1 MGSFFF
7 LSFGALNW
15 ELDGNGKPSKAGN
28 KYLLLYVFPLET
40 MGFFSHGYQ
49 TADILSTFIT
59 PMNPYQPY
67 SIFPLG
73 DSALTIDFGNIISE
87 DINKKVLRLF
97 HHLRSISDETI
108 IDLVPAYSSL
118 TVYYDVAFFH
128 DPGQTAFESMA
139 DILEQLLRKS
149 SDLKEQKSNYFEI
162 PVCYGKKFGMD
173 MEHLSRT
180 NDLSCTEIVKLHTS
194 KTYKVFMLGFL
205 PGFTYMG
212 EVDHRIAIA
221 RKETPVKLFPGAVGI
236 AGKQT
241 GIYPFECPGGWQII
255 GRTPV
260 KVFNKEEKKPVLF
273 QPGDE
278 VKFYSITE
286 HEFEDYK
293 ARRS

>member
-1 MGSFFF
+1 
-7 LSFGALNW
+7 
-15 ELDGNGKPSKAGN
+15 
-28 KYLLLYVFPLET
+28 
-40 MGFFSHGYQ
+40 
-49 TADILSTFIT
+49 
-59 PMNPYQPY
+59 MNPYQPY

-87 DINKKVLRLF
+87 DINKKVLQLF
-97 HHLRSISDETI
+97 HHLRTVSDETI
-108 IDLVPAYSSL
+108 IDVVPAYSSL

-128 DPGQTAFESMA
+128 DPAKTAFESMA
-139 DILEQLLRKS
+139 DILEQLFSKTS
-149 SDLKEQKSNYFEI
+149 TVTEQKTSYFEI
-162 PVCYGKKFGMD
+162 PVCYSKKFGMD
-173 MEHLSRT
+173 IDYLSQK
-180 NDLSCTEIVKLHTS
+180 NDLSLNEIIHIHTS

-212 EVDHRIAIA
+212 EVDDRIAIE
-221 RKETPVKLFPGAVGI
+221 RKPSPVKLSAGAVGI

-241 GIYPFECPGGWQII
+241 GIYPLESPGGWQII

-260 KVFNKEEKKPVLF
+260 QVFKKDENKPVLF

-286 HEFEDYK
+286 HEFENYK